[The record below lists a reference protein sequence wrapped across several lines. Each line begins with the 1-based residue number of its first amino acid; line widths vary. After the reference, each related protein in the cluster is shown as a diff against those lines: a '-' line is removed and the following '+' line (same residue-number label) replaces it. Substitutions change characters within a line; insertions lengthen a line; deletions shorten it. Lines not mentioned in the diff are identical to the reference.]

1 MDTMTW
7 IMYGVLLVPV
17 MAAAFF
23 IWYKGRYNYTGIEV
37 SLCNAGRT
45 PDGKDELMPN
55 GKVRTM
61 KFGWTDK
68 EKTLLKT
75 SMFGKKR
82 ELTPDAAGSMF
93 GENVFIYGY
102 YRDNIIPMHLF
113 MSGDRLKAVII
124 PDSLRHMNKVI
135 HQTNAVEFVSKK
147 AWYEQ
152 PGLLTLGVIIVLCVL
167 TGVTIYFVW
176 KFTQPDVQQ
185 LGTFADA
192 INNLANNYGGKPL
205 GVPPQ

>member
-7 IMYGVLLVPV
+7 IMYAVVIVPV
-17 MAAAFF
+17 LAAAVFL
-23 IWYKGRYNYTGIEV
+23 WYKQRYNYTGVEI
-37 SLCNAGRT
+37 SLCNAGKT

-55 GKVRTM
+55 GKVRTL
-61 KFGWTDK
+61 KFGWADH

-75 SMFGKKR
+75 SMFSKRR
-82 ELTPDAAGSMF
+82 ELTPDGAGSMY

-102 YRDNIIPMHLF
+102 YRDNVVPMHLF
-113 MSGDRLKAVII
+113 MNADKLKAVLI

-135 HQTNAVEFVSKK
+135 HQTNAVEFMPKK

-152 PGLLTLGVIIVLCVL
+152 PGLLTLGVVIVLAVL

-192 INNLANNYGGKPL
+192 INNLANTYGGKPV